1 MVEFAGFK
9 CEVQVEKYQSGYK
22 AIRLIDQEDGQSVV
36 IATTNLE
43 ELDSDE
49 VAIKDYSENEGIYD
63 ALLEANVIFPK
74 HRELS
79 TGYITV
85 PVCRLTE
92 NYKI

>member
-36 IATTNLE
+36 IATVNLE

-49 VAIKDYSENEGIYD
+49 VAIKNYSENEGVYD
-63 ALLEANVIFPK
+63 ALLEAGVITPK
-74 HRELS
+74 HREVS
-79 TGYITV
+79 TGYVTV
-85 PVCRLTE
+85 PVCKLT
-92 NYKI
+92 NDYKI